1 MNMGKSLSVAIVLF
15 MSAVV
20 LTFVVPVSAQIVPDA
35 NTVILDHLDDA
46 TVGETKGT
54 LNYVTSLPGLDLS
67 GDFTSGT
74 YKIYHASENLESQ
87 GTVELWLNPRMY
99 GTYGVGLVTFNWN
112 HTYSP
117 PSAGYVLHLIL
128 NNDGTIR
135 IGGWSGSNCM
145 FTLDTNSTI
154 PLNKWTHIAMSWGSE
169 TKIYI
174 NGNVDISTPQCYRP
188 AAGWG
193 AYVYLNNWGANDLGY
208 VDEFHISNV
217 QRTDE
222 EILSRVV
229 PLKVSATIDIKPGSC
244 PNPLNIKSK
253 GVLSVAVLGTED
265 FDVTAIDPASIRL
278 AGVAPI
284 RSSIEDVSTPL
295 LEKQYEC
302 DCISEGEDGIDDLT
316 LKFNTQEIISALGE
330 VADGDELVLP
340 LTGELSGGTP
350 IEGDDCII
358 ILSKGKSK
366 NK

>member
-15 MSAVV
+15 MSVVV
-20 LTFVVPVSAQIVPDA
+20 LTFVVPVSAQIVPDEG
-35 NTVILDHLDDA
+35 TVILDHLNDA
-46 TVGETKGT
+46 TVGDTKGA
-54 LNYVTSLPGLDLS
+54 LNYVTSMPGLDLS
-67 GDFTSGT
+67 GDFTPGT
-74 YKIYHASENLESQ
+74 YKIYRASDNLQSQ
-87 GTVELWLNPRMY
+87 GTVELWLNPR
-99 GTYGVGLVTFNWN
+99 TYGVGLVNFNW
-112 HTYSP
+112 YYRDIP

-135 IGGWSGSNCM
+135 IGGWSGSICM
-145 FTLDTNSTI
+145 FDLDTNSTI
-154 PLNKWTHIAMSWGSE
+154 PLNEWTHIAMSWGSE

-188 AAGWG
+188 AASGG
-193 AYVYLNNWGANDLGY
+193 AWVYLNNWGTNDLGY
-208 VDEFHISNV
+208 VDEFHVSKV
-217 QRTDE
+217 QRTDD
-222 EILSRVV
+222 EIRSRVV

-244 PNPLNIKSK
+244 PNSLNIKSK
-253 GVLSVAVLGTED
+253 GVLTVAVLGTED

-340 LTGELSGGTP
+340 LTGELSNGTP

-366 NK
+366 KLY